1 MSTSSK
7 PRGRRPGQRKGPP
20 PVDPRRRHLSW
31 LELVDVSGP
40 FLTLPVL
47 LEHWDP
53 GLDALERPARQAL
66 REAHEQWQQ
75 AGAAGQGE
83 WITFVLRELLE
94 WQDALR
100 IADGDDP
107 FATDN
112 AELDKL
118 ALDVP
123 QHETQIRPD
132 FALIEPGTNKPAL
145 LGLTL
150 PNGTDPTRRLRGSAW
165 SATPVDRLAQLCRHH
180 GVELGLATDGR
191 WWSLTWAPRQGV
203 TSTAVFDAMSWPEQA
218 DRDVVRAFRSLL
230 RRSRFFSVP
239 EDERLPALMAKSLRK
254 GADLTEGLGR
264 QVRQAVEMLV
274 DAIGRANPAIDAQD
288 AYRGAVAVMMR
299 IVFLFYAEERELLP
313 ASNPIYAHSYS
324 ASGLR
329 KELKDQADQTSEIEL
344 GHSSAAWHRLIALF
358 HAVYGGIDHPELP
371 LPSYDGS
378 LFSPDTYPWLDELS
392 IDDRTVLHMLTAV
405 QVVELGTGANK
416 ELRQLS
422 FRTLDVEQI
431 GYVYEGLLAYEGT
444 RATET
449 VLGLRGKAGD
459 EDEVGL
465 SELDELARPVGTG
478 ESQDIEGL
486 AEKLAETYKDSGI
499 GSARAIAARLK
510 KPFSSEK
517 DREEFVRRLLGVTN
531 GNRELVERLLPYAGL
546 IRDDL
551 RGDPVVILSGMV
563 YVTDSEQRKKTGT
576 HYTPRDLAETVV
588 EGALEPLVF
597 SPGPLQ
603 TANRDEWRPLSSKQ
617 LLGLKVADIA
627 MGSGAFLVGA
637 CRYLAERLV
646 KAWAEEGE
654 PEAID
659 FLSGESLSDASVETE
674 VAPVVVRARRLVI
687 EHCLYGVDIN
697 SMAVEMA
704 KLSLWL
710 VSMDPKRPFTFLDD
724 RLVAGDSLLGITSY
738 EQLMSMNMNPEDA
751 REASGDLYVWATG
764 VADLM
769 AEVVHMRQ
777 QLVEM
782 GGEDL
787 EELGKKREILA
798 EVQEKTAQASLFA
811 DLVAGAA
818 LAAHVKDEDIP
829 YYRYEEREEAK
840 ERSAERRLLEAAQ
853 AASAVAEDGAGPGST
868 TWERARDLADSWL
881 AVDLPEGTLRREPLH
896 WPLAFPEVFERGG
909 FDAVIGNPPFLGGQK
924 ITGSLGTAYREYLV
938 EAIAGG
944 ARGSADLVAYMAL
957 RAHEVLN
964 EKGQTGLIATN
975 TLAQNVTRSVGLDRI
990 VANGVTIRQSVKSEP
1005 WPSDSANLEYCVV
1018 WTSHCSLGN
1027 GASRV
1032 ADGFAVAGI
1041 TSALAAESRIQGNP
1055 ERLASNAGISFQGV
1069 TVLGDGFNISEADAL
1084 AWIAQDSRYGD
1095 VLFPYLNGH
1104 ELNNSPTQA
1113 SDHWVINFHQW
1124 PEEKARQ
1131 YPRAFEKVLVDVKPE
1146 CAKKDPKSYAGLMD
1160 KWWQYWRPRGELAEA
1175 LKSRRQCIVITRVS
1189 KVVMPLMIPV
1199 GRVMSDATAVFAS
1212 DDPAMLSVLSSATH
1226 YWWAIKYGSTRTGDP
1241 RYTSRRVF
1249 ETLPL
1254 PPLTLELRSLGTR
1267 LHSERQ
1273 ALMLELNCGLTPVY
1287 DMVHSPSNDDPAIL
1301 NLREIHRLIDEATFR
1316 AYRWDDLL
1324 HDGLGHG
1331 HHETKRGWRYTIAPT
1346 VQLKVLDRLL
1356 EENHQRYAAE
1366 KAAGLHEKGAG
1377 KKAKKRVAK
1386 PAPQGEG
1393 LFDVE

>member
-1 MSTSSK
+1 M
-7 PRGRRPGQRKGPP
+7 
-20 PVDPRRRHLSW
+20 SW

-53 GLDALERPARQAL
+53 GLDALERPARQSL
-66 REAHEQWQQ
+66 RDAHEQWQQ
-75 AGAAGQGE
+75 AGALGQGE

-132 FALIEPGTNKPAL
+132 FALIEPGTKRPAL

-150 PNGTDPTRRLRGSAW
+150 PNGTDPTRRLKGSAW

-313 ASNPIYAHSYS
+313 ASNPIYALSYS

-344 GHSSAAWHRLIALF
+344 GHSSGAWHRLIALF
-358 HAVYGGIDHPELP
+358 HAVYGGIDHSELP

-378 LFSPDTYPWLDELS
+378 LFSPDAYSWLDELS

-465 SELDELARPVGTG
+465 SELDELARPFGTG
-478 ESQDIEGL
+478 ESRDTEGL

-576 HYTPRDLAETVV
+576 HYTPRNLAETVV

-603 TANRDEWRPLSSKQ
+603 TANRDEWKPLSSEQ

-646 KAWAEEGE
+646 KAWAAEGE
-654 PEAID
+654 PEAIE
-659 FLSGESLSDASVETE
+659 FLSGESLSDSSMETD

-697 SMAVEMA
+697 PMAVEMA

-710 VSMDPKRPFTFLDD
+710 VSMDPQRPFTFLDD

-840 ERSAERRLLEAAQ
+840 ERSAERRLLEAAE

-944 ARGSADLVAYMAL
+944 ARGSADLVAYMVL

-1018 WTSHCSLGN
+1018 WTSHCSLGD

-1041 TSALAAESRIQGNP
+1041 TSALAAESRTQGNP

-1160 KWWQYWRPRGELAEA
+1160 KWWQYWRPRGELTEA
-1175 LKSRRQCIVITRVS
+1175 LKSRQQCIVITRVS

-1273 ALMLELNCGLTPVY
+1273 ALMVELNCGLTPVY

-1331 HHETKRGWRYTIAPT
+1331 HHETKRGWRYTIAPA
-1346 VQLKVLDRLL
+1346 VQLEVLDRLL

>member
-1 MSTSSK
+1 MSTISK

-20 PVDPRRRHLSW
+20 PVDPRRHHLSW

-75 AGAAGQGE
+75 GRAAGQGE

-107 FATDN
+107 FATDS

-123 QHETQIRPD
+123 QHETRIRPD
-132 FALIEPGTNKPAL
+132 FALFEPGTGKPAL
-145 LGLTL
+145 LGLIL
-150 PNGTDPTRRLRGSAW
+150 PIGTDPTRRLKGSAW
-165 SATPVDRLAQLCRHH
+165 SATPADRLAQLCRHH

-191 WWSLTWAPRQGV
+191 WWSLVWAPRRGV

-239 EDERLPALMAKSLRK
+239 EDERLPALMAKSLKK

-313 ASNPIYAHSYS
+313 ASSPIYARSYS

-378 LFSPDTYPWLDELS
+378 LFSPDAHPWLDEVS

-449 VLGLRGKAGD
+449 VLGLMGKAGD

-465 SELDELARPVGTG
+465 SELDELARPFSTG
-478 ESQDIEGL
+478 ESRDTEGL

-499 GSARAIAARLK
+499 GSARAVAARLK

-517 DREEFVRRLLGVTN
+517 DREDFVRRLLGVTN
-531 GNRELVERLLPYAGL
+531 GDRELVERLLPYAGL

-563 YVTDSEQRKKTGT
+563 YVTDSELRQKTGT
-576 HYTPRDLAETVV
+576 HYTPKELAEQVV

-603 TANRDEWRPLSSKQ
+603 TANRDEWKPLNSEQ
-617 LLGLKVADIA
+617 LLRLKVADIA

-646 KAWAEEGE
+646 KAWAVEGE
-654 PEAID
+654 QGAID
-659 FLSGESLSDASVETE
+659 FLGGESHSDASAETD
-674 VAPVVVRARRLVI
+674 VAPVVVRARRLII

-697 SMAVEMA
+697 PMAVEMA

-710 VSMDPKRPFTFLDD
+710 VSMDPHRPFTFLDD
-724 RLVAGDSLLGITSY
+724 RLIAGDSLLGITSR
-738 EQLMSMNMNPEDA
+738 EQLSSMNMNPEDA
-751 REASGDLYVWATG
+751 RETSGDLYVWATG
-764 VADLM
+764 VTDLM
-769 AEVVHMRQ
+769 TEVVNMRQ

-782 GGEDL
+782 GGKDL
-787 EELGKKREILA
+787 AELGRKREILA
-798 EVQEKTAQASLFA
+798 EIREKTAQASLFA

-818 LAAHVKDEDIP
+818 LATHVKDEDIP
-829 YYRYEEREEAK
+829 HYKYKEREEAK
-840 ERSAERRLLEAAQ
+840 ERSAERRLLEAAE
-853 AASAVAEDGAGPGST
+853 AASAVAQDGAGPGSA
-868 TWERARDLADSWL
+868 TWQHAREIADAWL
-881 AVDLPEGTLRREPLH
+881 AVDLPEGAPRREPVH
-896 WPLAFPEVFERGG
+896 WPLVFPEVFESDG
-909 FDAVIGNPPFLGGQK
+909 FDAVVGNPPFVA
-924 ITGSLGTAYREYLV
+924 GSDISGFHGSAYRENLV
-938 EAIAGG
+938 HSVAYGTSG
-944 ARGSADLVAYMAL
+944 NADLVGYFML
-957 RAHEVLN
+957 RCHRLVGTT
-964 EKGQTGLIATN
+964 GQLGLIATN
-975 TLAQNVTRSVGLDRI
+975 TLAQNVTRKVGLDQI
-990 VANGVTIRQSVKSEP
+990 VARGAVIRQSVKSMK
-1005 WPSDSANLEYCVV
+1005 WATKSAAVENCIV
-1018 WTSHCSLGN
+1018 WTSNASLGEAAERIAD
-1027 GASRV
+1027 GKVVDSITTSLSPSSRV
-1032 ADGFAVAGI
+1032 D
-1041 TSALAAESRIQGNP
+1041 GNP
-1055 ERLASNAGISFQGV
+1055 YGLKDEDAPDCFYGTYIHSTEFTVSPGEAELMVRADPKNSEVLSPYLGGEVYQNAGR
-1069 TVLGDGFNISEADAL
+1069 EAN
-1084 AWIAQDSRYGD
+1084 R
-1095 VLFPYLNGH
+1095 
-1104 ELNNSPTQA
+1104 
-1113 SDHWVINFHQW
+1113 WVVNFRTW
-1124 PEEKARQ
+1124 PEERARS
-1131 YPRAFEKVLVDVKPE
+1131 YDLPYRHVAENVKP
-1146 CAKKDPKSYAGLMD
+1146 KRMKSSDPRLKEF
-1160 KWWQYWRPRGELAEA
+1160 WWRYKRPTVDLYEAISSLDQVIAIVRHSETLAPVFVDSGQVFGDA
-1175 LKSRRQCIVITRVS
+1175 LVIVASRDPG
-1189 KVVMPLMIPV
+1189 ML
-1199 GRVMSDATAVFAS
+1199 AVLAS
-1212 DDPAMLSVLSSATH
+1212 APH
-1226 YWWAIKYGSTRTGDP
+1226 YWWAIKHGSTIKGDP
-1241 RYTSRRVF
+1241 RYNTTSVYDTF
-1249 ETLPL
+1249 PWPEIGE
-1254 PPLTLELRSLGTR
+1254 ELRELGLLLDSQLSR
-1267 LHSERQ
+1267 LSARFEI
-1273 ALMLELNCGLTPVY
+1273 GLTGIYHRVG
-1287 DMVHSPSNDDPAIL
+1287 DVSCDDREVVS
-1301 NLREIHRLIDEATFR
+1301 LRDTLRSIDEAVVL
-1316 AYRWDDLL
+1316 AYGWGDLISG
-1324 HDGLGHG
+1324 GLGHRIHPG
-1331 HHETKRGWRYTIAPT
+1331 RHGARYTVSPEVRREI
-1346 VQLKVLDRLL
+1346 LDRLL
-1356 EENHQRYAAE
+1356 EENHRRYAAE

>member
-1 MSTSSK
+1 M
-7 PRGRRPGQRKGPP
+7 
-20 PVDPRRRHLSW
+20 SW

-53 GLDALERPARQAL
+53 GLDALERPARQSL
-66 REAHEQWQQ
+66 RDAHEQWQQ
-75 AGAAGQGE
+75 AGALGQGE

-132 FALIEPGTNKPAL
+132 FALIEPGTKRPAL

-150 PNGTDPTRRLRGSAW
+150 PNGTDPTRRLKGSAW

-313 ASNPIYAHSYS
+313 ASNPIYALSYS

-344 GHSSAAWHRLIALF
+344 GHSSGAWHRLIALF
-358 HAVYGGIDHPELP
+358 HAVYGGIDHSELP

-378 LFSPDTYPWLDELS
+378 LFSPDAYSWLDELS

-465 SELDELARPVGTG
+465 SELDELARPFGTG
-478 ESQDIEGL
+478 ESRDTEGL

-576 HYTPRDLAETVV
+576 HYTPRNLAETVV

-603 TANRDEWRPLSSKQ
+603 TANRDEWKPLRSEQ

-646 KAWAEEGE
+646 KAWAAEGE

-659 FLSGESLSDASVETE
+659 FLSGESLSDSSMETD

-697 SMAVEMA
+697 PMAVEMA

-710 VSMDPKRPFTFLDD
+710 VSMDPQRPFTFLDD
-724 RLVAGDSLLGITSY
+724 RLVAGDSLLGLTSY
-738 EQLMSMNMNPEDA
+738 EQLTSMSMNPA
-751 REASGDLYVWATG
+751 GASEASGDLFVWATG
-764 VADLM
+764 VTDLM
-769 AEVVHMRQ
+769 AEVVKMRQ
-777 QLVEM
+777 QLVQM
-782 GGEDL
+782 DGKDL
-787 EELGKKREILA
+787 TELGKKREILA
-798 EVQEKTAQASLFA
+798 EVRRKTAQASLFA

-818 LAAHVKDEDIP
+818 LAAHVKDDDIP
-829 YYRYEEREEAK
+829 YYKYEEREEAK
-840 ERSAERRLLEAAQ
+840 ERSAERRLLEAAE
-853 AASAVAEDGAGPGST
+853 AASAVAEDGSGPASA
-868 TWERARDLADSWL
+868 TWERARRLADAWL
-881 AVDLPEGTLRREPLH
+881 AVDLPEGALRREPLH
-896 WPLAFPEVFERGG
+896 WPLVFPEVFENGG

-924 ITGSLGTAYREYLV
+924 LTGVLGTIYREYLV
-938 EAIAGG
+938 DAIAHEV
-944 ARGSADLVAYMAL
+944 RGSADLVAYMSL
-957 RAHEVLN
+957 RAHELASD
-964 EKGQTGLIATN
+964 KGQIGLLATN
-975 TLAQNVTRSVGLDRI
+975 KLAEGFSREVGLDRI
-990 VANGVTIRQSVKSEP
+990 VASGTVIRQAVKSEP
-1005 WPSDSANLEYCVV
+1005 WPATSATLEYCAV
-1018 WTSHCSLGN
+1018 WM
-1027 GASRV
+1027 SRSPLSSGV
-1032 ADGFAVAGI
+1032 RRILDGRRVAGI
-1041 TSALAAESRIQGNP
+1041 TPSLDPESSVHGNAEK
-1055 ERLASNAGISFQGV
+1055 LYSNSGRSFQGSI
-1069 TVLGDGFNISEADAL
+1069 VLGLGFTLEPDR
-1084 AWIAQDSRYGD
+1084 AQELIECDPKNSD
-1095 VLFPYLNGH
+1095 VLFPYLIGKD
-1104 ELNNSPTQA
+1104 LNSRPDCSA
-1113 SDHWVINFHQW
+1113 SRWVINFYDRS
-1124 PEEKARQ
+1124 EEEAAEYKEPFQRVVKLVKSERGDNKRKVYREYWWQHA
-1131 YPRAFEKVLVDVKPE
+1131 EKRPAMTEAIADLDNVIVMAQVSKTAIPVLVP
-1146 CAKKDPKSYAGLMD
+1146 
-1160 KWWQYWRPRGELAEA
+1160 
-1175 LKSRRQCIVITRVS
+1175 SRQVFDQQLV
-1189 KVVMPLMIPV
+1189 
-1199 GRVMSDATAVFAS
+1199 VFAY
-1212 DDPAMLSVLSSATH
+1212 DDPAMLAVLSSSPH
-1226 YWWAIKYGSTRTGDP
+1226 YWWAISRGATKRTDLTYSPST
-1241 RYTSRRVF
+1241 VF
-1249 ETLPL
+1249 ATLPL
-1254 PPLTLELRSLGTR
+1254 PTLTQTLRDLGRR
-1267 LHSERQ
+1267 LHVERRQ
-1273 ALMLELNCGLTPVY
+1273 LMMARGEGLTALYNQVHDPVAA
-1287 DMVHSPSNDDPAIL
+1287 DPEIF
-1301 NLREIHRLIDEATFR
+1301 NIREIHRLIDEAVFS
-1316 AYRWDDLL
+1316 AYGWDDLL
-1324 HDGLGHG
+1324 ASGLGHD
-1331 HHETKRGWRYTIAPT
+1331 HHEIKRGWRYTVAPM
-1346 VQLKVLDRLL
+1346 VQAEVLDRLL
-1356 EENHQRYAAE
+1356 RENHERYAAE

-1377 KKAKKRVAK
+1377 KKAKKRAAK

>member
-1 MSTSSK
+1 M
-7 PRGRRPGQRKGPP
+7 
-20 PVDPRRRHLSW
+20 SW

-53 GLDALERPARQAL
+53 GLDALERPARQSL
-66 REAHEQWQQ
+66 RDAHEQWQQ
-75 AGAAGQGE
+75 AGAPGQGE

-132 FALIEPGTNKPAL
+132 FALIEPGTNKAAL

-150 PNGTDPTRRLRGSAW
+150 PNGTDPTRRLKGSAW

-313 ASNPIYAHSYS
+313 ASNPIYALSYS

-378 LFSPDTYPWLDELS
+378 LFSPDAYSWLDELS

-465 SELDELARPVGTG
+465 SELDELARPFGTG
-478 ESQDIEGL
+478 ESRDTEGL

-531 GNRELVERLLPYAGL
+531 GDRELVERLLPYAGL

-603 TANRDEWRPLSSKQ
+603 TANRDEWKPLGSEQ

-654 PEAID
+654 PDAID
-659 FLSGESLSDASVETE
+659 FLSGELIADASVETD
-674 VAPVVVRARRLVI
+674 VAPIVVRARRLVI
-687 EHCLYGVDIN
+687 EHCLYGADIN
-697 SMAVEMA
+697 PMAVEMA

-710 VSMDPKRPFTFLDD
+710 VSMDPQRPFTFLDD

-738 EQLMSMNMNPEDA
+738 EQLTSMNMNPEGA
-751 REASGDLYVWATG
+751 GEASGDLYVWATG

-769 AEVVHMRQ
+769 TEVVNMRQ

-782 GGEDL
+782 DGKDL

-798 EVQEKTAQASLFA
+798 KVREKTAQAALFA
-811 DLVAGAA
+811 DLVTGAA
-818 LAAHVKDEDIP
+818 LAAHVKDEGIP
-829 YYRYEEREEAK
+829 YYKYQEREEAK
-840 ERSAERRLLEAAQ
+840 ERSTEHRLLEAVEVAT
-853 AASAVAEDGAGPGST
+853 AVAEDGAGPGSA
-868 TWERARDLADSWL
+868 TWERARELANAWL
-881 AVDLPEGTLRREPLH
+881 AVDLPEGALCREPLH
-896 WPLAFPEVFERGG
+896 WPLVFPEVFEKGG
-909 FDAVIGNPPFLGGQK
+909 FDAVIGNPPFLGGK
-924 ITGSLGTAYREYLV
+924 KLTGALGTAYREYLV
-938 EAIAGG
+938 GSI
-944 ARGSADLVAYMAL
+944 ARGVRGHADLVAYMVL
-957 RAHEVLN
+957 RAHEILN
-964 EKGQTGLIATN
+964 SDGQAGLIATN
-975 TLAQNVTRSVGLDRI
+975 TLAQGDTAEVGLDSL
-990 VANGVTIRQSVKSEP
+990 NKSGVVIRQAVKSEP
-1005 WPSDSANLEYCVV
+1005 WPSASATLEYCAI
-1018 WTSHCSLGN
+1018 WTSREALGVSAESVLD
-1027 GASRV
+1027 GLVVSGITPRLDAKSRV
-1032 ADGFAVAGI
+1032 SGPA
-1041 TSALAAESRIQGNP
+1041 
-1055 ERLASNAGISFQGV
+1055 ERLAVNLDISFIGSY
-1069 TVLGDGFNISEADAL
+1069 VLGMGFTLSQREARDLIEEDARN
-1084 AWIAQDSRYGD
+1084 AEVI
-1095 VLFPYLNGH
+1095 FPYVNGKDLNQRPD
-1104 ELNNSPTQA
+1104 SSA
-1113 SDHWVINFHQW
+1113 SRWVINFHDW
-1124 PEEKARQ
+1124 PRERSEQYSVVWSIIEKKVRPERRRKKPDGSYVLRNPLPERFWQ
-1131 YPRAFEKVLVDVKPE
+1131 YADKRPALVAAIADLDRVLVM
-1146 CAKKDPKSYAGLMD
+1146 A
-1160 KWWQYWRPRGELAEA
+1160 Q
-1175 LKSRRQCIVITRVS
+1175 VS
-1189 KVVMPLMIPV
+1189 KTVMPVLVPTGQVFSHKVVI
-1199 GRVMSDATAVFAS
+1199 FAS
-1212 DDPAMLSVLSSATH
+1212 DDPGMLAVLSAAPH
-1226 YWWAIKYGSTRTGDP
+1226 YWWAINRSATMKADLSYSPSD
-1241 RYTSRRVF
+1241 VF
-1249 ETLPL
+1249 YSFPF
-1254 PPLTLELRSLGTR
+1254 PPFTAELRGLGAR
-1267 LHSERQ
+1267 LDTERREM
-1273 ALMLELNCGLTPVY
+1273 MLARDVGLTDTY
-1287 DMVHSPSNDDPAIL
+1287 NLVHSPANGDGDIF
-1301 NLREIHRLIDEATFR
+1301 NLREIHRLIDEAAFR
-1316 AYRWDDLL
+1316 AYGWDDLL
-1324 HDGLGHG
+1324 SAGLGHG
-1331 HHETKRGWRYTIAPT
+1331 HHETRQGTRYTIAPA
-1346 VQLKVLDRLL
+1346 VQLEVLDRLL

-1377 KKAKKRVAK
+1377 RKAKKRVAK